1 MKDFSHVQELNA
13 RELLKWEKEL
23 LGFYLSG
30 RPVDRYRR
38 AFEGQNLMKI
48 ADLIDPGLAKP
59 EALRVAGEV
68 TDLRKIT
75 TRKGELMAVLSLED
89 WHDSAG
95 VIEVVLFP
103 RTYAKALDAFAER
116 YAADPLRPQELGRGR
131 NCADQRPLRRKPRRS
146 PRSSPTLSASTSPLR
161 SRWMLGPSRI
171 MTLSRLGLPKRTSRQ
186 TRS

>member
-1 MKDFSHVQELNA
+1 MNA

-48 ADLIDPGLAKP
+48 ADLIDAGLAKP

-75 TRKGELMAVLSLED
+75 TRKGELMRC
-89 WHDSAG
+89 SASRIGTTAPG

-103 RTYAKALDAFAER
+103 RTYATARWKPSPSET
-116 YAADPLRPQELGRGR
+116 PLIPPPPG
-131 NCADQRPLRRKPRRS
+131 A
-146 PRSSPTLSASTSPLR
+146 
-161 SRWMLGPSRI
+161 W
-171 MTLSRLGLPKRTSRQ
+171 
-186 TRS
+186 TRAKLC